1 MHDIQI
7 DGSINSEDRTSN
19 DSLYEVGMY

>member
-7 DGSINSEDRTSN
+7 DSSINSEDRTSN